1 MLGWNGKQVAQHQHR
16 HWLGPRV
23 SFVSN
28 TFFVCLHLVRHVLG
42 LGNREGHKDL
52 KDMARGTKI
61 SKIWRG
67 AQRSQRY
74 GVVLLERFKM

>member
-28 TFFVCLHLVRHVLG
+28 TFFVCLHLVRHVFRVG
-42 LGNREGHKDL
+42 QSRRAQRSQRYGARHKDL

-67 AQRSQRY
+67 AA
-74 GVVLLERFKM
+74 